1 MALSDSEA
9 LGVSLA
15 ADLALAESLVHEAA
29 DLAGQWFRR
38 GVGSETKTDSTDLV
52 TVADRTAERHV
63 LEVLGELRPTDGVV
77 GEEGA
82 SRPAASGRRWVIDP
96 LDGTYN
102 FVRGLDAWCSAL
114 ALTDGEALRLGAVH
128 DGVRGTG
135 WVGSPDAGAFRDGQ
149 PLAPIVDRDLATACA
164 ATYLHPPY
172 VDGPV
177 GVRWRAVLT
186 ALGTY
191 RASGSGSLDAM
202 AVAEGRIDLLFQHSV
217 PQWDRLPGEAIIRA
231 VGGEARVVT
240 GAGVSWY
247 VAGAPTAVAQASELL
262 ADR

>member
-1 MALSDSEA
+1 MNR
-9 LGVSLA
+9 SLA

-29 DLAGQWFRR
+29 DLAARWFRQ
-38 GVGSETKTDSTDLV
+38 GVDSETKTGATDVV
-52 TVADRTAERHV
+52 TVADRAAEEHV
-63 LEVLGELRPTDGVV
+63 LAMLAELRPDDGVV

-82 SRPAASGRRWVIDP
+82 SRPGVNGRRWVIDP
-96 LDGTYN
+96 VDGTYN
-102 FVRGLDAWCSAL
+102 FVRGLDSWCSAL
-114 ALTDGEALRLGAVH
+114 ALAEDETLRLGAVH

-135 WVGSPDAGAFRDGQ
+135 WVGVPDVSAFRDGQ
-149 PLAPIVDRDLATACA
+149 PLAPIQDRDLATACA

-177 GVRWRAVLT
+177 GARWRAALA

-191 RASGSGSLDAM
+191 RSSGSGSLDAM
-202 AVAEGRIDLLFQHSV
+202 AVAEGRVDLIFQHSV
-217 PQWDRLPGEAIIRA
+217 PDWDRLPGEAIIRA
-231 VGGEARVVT
+231 VGGTARVVV